1 MNVSNYLVNYSAYTP
16 QLYNNFR
23 SKGQIHTRP
32 KKGDIVFY
40 YFKRLKR
47 IAHVGIVEQVFS
59 NHIITI
65 EGNTSSDNHLERN
78 GGGVYRKNHYYDI
91 RQVGKDEYY
100 IKGFA
105 RPSFIDDI
113 DTNILLE
120 IAKKELG
127 TIEKSENITKYGE
140 WFKLNGNPWCAMFIC
155 WCLERLKEEKANAW
169 QKINNSW
176 QYIILGQN
184 YIVNGWLKLSER
196 WYYFVN
202 AIALRD
208 TWHYI
213 NGNWYYFNIDC
224 TMLSSQWLL
233 YRENWYYLN
242 SRGQCLVNTVETI
255 NGRTY
260 KFDDKGVSNEL
271 QR

>member
-1 MNVSNYLVNYSAYTP
+1 MTVSNYLVNYSAYTP

-23 SKGQIHTRP
+23 SKGQIYTRP

-47 IAHVGIVEQVFS
+47 IAHVGIVEQVFN

-65 EGNTSSDNHLERN
+65 EGNTSSDEQLERN
-78 GGGVYRKNHYYDI
+78 GGGVYRKNHYYDF

-105 RPSFIDDI
+105 RPGYIDDI
-113 DTNILLE
+113 DKDIIID

-127 TIEKSENITKYGE
+127 TIEKEENITKYGK
-140 WFKLNGNPWCAMFIC
+140 WFNMDGNAWCAMFVC

-169 QKINNSW
+169 QKINNKW

-184 YIVNGWLKLSER
+184 YIVDGWLKLSER

-202 AIALRD
+202 GIALRD

-213 NGNWYYFNIDC
+213 GGNWYYFNIDC

-233 YRENWYYLN
+233 YREKWYYLN
-242 SRGQCLVNTVETI
+242 SNGQCLVNTTETI

-260 KFDDKGVSNEL
+260 KFDDKGVSNEC
-271 QR
+271 